1 MDDPEIDAT
10 KQKKAEISTVEFFLS
25 LPCKIIFVFS
35 CFVFSDYEEF
45 DSQMNEVW
53 EEEADQEAD
62 VAKWKSQQLSILWN
76 LNLDSQV

>member
-1 MDDPEIDAT
+1 M
-10 KQKKAEISTVEFFLS
+10 
-25 LPCKIIFVFS
+25 IFVFS

-53 EEEADQEAD
+53 EGEADQEAD
-62 VAKWKSQQLSILWN
+62 VAKWKSRQSSILWN